1 MTSRTLLLNRVRHV
15 PLLALVGV
23 QLPACVPVLI
33 LLYLHPLLDVGI
45 ALLVQST
52 VAVLLS
58 RWVLQQGR
66 WWMPVH
72 LLFVPAIVVALH
84 AGIGPG
90 WYLLGLVLCLLLFG
104 GAWRGH
110 VPLFISS
117 KAALQGLD
125 QILPSEPQL
134 RFVDLGCGSGAVLSA
149 VSSIR
154 PGWQISGVEAAW
166 LPWLWARLR
175 VALFLPGSQVRRANF
190 WRMPLHADVVYA
202 YLSPTPMLALLR
214 KLEQDGGSRYLIS
227 YRFGIPGVEPDQV
240 VELADGS
247 QLYRWDLR
255 RKP

>member
-1 MTSRTLLLNRVRHV
+1 MISRTPLLNSLRHV
-15 PLLALVGV
+15 PLFALAGV
-23 QLPACVPVLI
+23 QLAACMPVLI
-33 LLYLHPLLDVGI
+33 LLYVHPLLDVGI

-52 VAVLLS
+52 VAVVLS
-58 RWVLQQGR
+58 RWVLHQGR

-117 KAALQGLD
+117 RAALQALD
-125 QILPSEPQL
+125 QILPVESHL
-134 RFVDLGCGSGAVLSA
+134 RFVDVGCGNGAVLSA
-149 VSSIR
+149 VARLR
-154 PGWQISGVEAAW
+154 PGWHISGIEAAL

-175 VALFLPGSQVRRANF
+175 AALFLPGSQVRHANF
-190 WRMPLHADVVYA
+190 WRTPVRADVVYA

-214 KLEQDGGSRYLIS
+214 KLEQDGGSRYLVS
-227 YRFGIPGVEPDQV
+227 YRFDIPGVEPERV
-240 VELADGS
+240 VQLADGS
-247 QLYRWDLR
+247 RLYRWDLR
-255 RKP
+255 RNS